1 MRRKNVSKTG
11 MGAVSVLLALV
22 GGVVTGWLSWLALR
36 ATVDVPTL
44 HRENHRGRWVPVAG
58 GLAIVVAVVAV
69 EAGRVVIGGD
79 ASTRARLAVLGA
91 VLGYGL
97 LGLVDDVLAAGADR
111 GFRGHLRAL
120 ARGRLTTG
128 GLKLFGGAAL
138 AVALAGGVRPGPR
151 WAVVADGALIA
162 LGANLA
168 NLFDRAPGRALKV
181 TAVAFAGVAVATGA
195 AAVLTP
201 VAVVV
206 GAGVALLVDDLRERV
221 MLGDTGANVL
231 GAVVALG
238 CVVALDRPER
248 LAVLAGV
255 VVLNV
260 ASEVVSFS
268 RVFDAVPPL
277 RFVDRAGRLP

>member
-1 MRRKNVSKTG
+1 MSI
-11 MGAVSVLLALV
+11 AVALV
-22 GGVVTGWLSWLALR
+22 GGMVAGWLSWLMLR

-44 HRENHRGRWVPVAG
+44 HRENHRGRRVPVAG

-69 EAGRVVIGGD
+69 EAGRVVVGGD
-79 ASTRARLAVLGA
+79 ASTRARLAVLAA

-120 ARGRLTTG
+120 VRGRLTTG

-138 AVALAGGVRPGPR
+138 ALALAGGVRAGPR
-151 WAVVADGALIA
+151 WEVVADGALIA

-181 TAVAFAGVAVATGA
+181 TAVAFAGLVAATG

-206 GAGVALLVDDLRERV
+206 GAGLALLVDDLRERV

-238 CVVALDRPER
+238 CVVALDRPAR

-255 VVLNV
+255 AALNL
-260 ASEVVSFS
+260 ASEVVSFG

>member
-1 MRRKNVSKTG
+1 
-11 MGAVSVLLALV
+11 VSVVVALV
-22 GGVVTGWLSWLALR
+22 GGVAAGWAAWLALR
-36 ATVDVPTL
+36 GTVDTPAL
-44 HRENHRGRWVPVAG
+44 HRENHRGNRVPVAG

-69 EAGRVVIGGD
+69 EAGRVVVGGD
-79 ASTRARLAVLGA
+79 ASTRARLAVLAA

-97 LGLVDDVLAAGADR
+97 LGLVDDVLGEGTDR

-120 ARGRLTTG
+120 AGGRLTTG

-138 AVALAGGVRPGPR
+138 ALSLAAGVQAGPR
-151 WAVVADGALIA
+151 WQVVADGALIA

-181 TAVAFAGVAVATGA
+181 TAVAFAVLVAATGA

-206 GAGVALLVDDLRERV
+206 GAGLALLVDDLRERV

-231 GAVVALG
+231 GAAAALG
-238 CVVALDRPER
+238 CVTALDRPER
-248 LAVLAGV
+248 LGVLAALAL
-255 VVLNV
+255 LNV
-260 ASEVVSFS
+260 ASELVSFS

>member
-1 MRRKNVSKTG
+1 MSI
-11 MGAVSVLLALV
+11 AVALV
-22 GGVVTGWLSWLALR
+22 GGLGVGWLCWLALR
-36 ATVDVPTL
+36 STVDVPAL
-44 HRENHRGRWVPVAG
+44 HRSNHRGKPVPVAG
-58 GLAIVVAVVAV
+58 GLAVVVAVVAV
-69 EAGRVVIGGD
+69 EAGRVVVGAD
-79 ASTRARLAVLGA
+79 ASTRARLAVVAA
-91 VLGYGL
+91 VLGYAL
-97 LGLVDDVLAAGADR
+97 LGLVDDFLGGGADR

-128 GLKLFGGAAL
+128 GLKLLGGTAL
-138 AVALAGGVRPGPR
+138 ALALAGGVRSGPR
-151 WAVVADGALIA
+151 WQVVVDGALIA

-181 TAVAFAGVAVATGA
+181 SAAAFGGLVLATGA
-195 AAVLTP
+195 ASVLTP

-206 GAGVALLVDDLRERV
+206 GAGLALLVDDLRERV

-248 LAVLAGV
+248 LAVLV
-255 VVLNV
+255 VVAVLNV

-277 RFVDRAGRLP
+277 RFVDRVGRLP